1 MDCIVVSEE
10 RLASLSE
17 FLNTKVTAESTNK
30 YYEAELVHGRAAM
43 LAFSAVVTQSA
54 LGNTAFPYF

>member
-30 YYEAELVHGRAAM
+30 YYRGN
-43 LAFSAVVTQSA
+43 VVTEMVCEVRSVE
-54 LGNTAFPYF
+54 